1 MLSFLYTGRMSAPR
15 TARQRARD
23 ELTREILA
31 AARSQLAEVG
41 ASALSLRAVARE
53 LDMASS
59 AIYRYFSS
67 RDELLTALI
76 IESYDELGAAAED
89 GDDPGAEPEERWMK
103 TWRAVRR
110 WALDNRHEFALL
122 YGTPVP
128 GYAAPEET
136 TGPAGRMAMSLGRI
150 AADAKAAGALS
161 LPNAPVC
168 PPEALEEWTT
178 GFVPGAEFTVDEVA
192 RLVQAWNRVIGVLSF
207 ELHGHFTNVTADD
220 EAFFDYTART
230 AGAFVGLPI
239 K

>member
-1 MLSFLYTGRMSAPR
+1 MYTGLMSAPR

-31 AARSQLAEVG
+31 AARRQLAEVG

-53 LDMASS
+53 LQMASS

-76 IESYDELGAAAED
+76 IESYNELGAAAER
-89 GDDPGAEPEERWMK
+89 GDDPGAAPGERWMG

-128 GYAAPEET
+128 GYAAPEDT
-136 TGPAGRMAMSLGRI
+136 IGPAGRMAMCLARI
-150 AADAKAAGALS
+150 TADAKTAGLLS
-161 LPNAPVC
+161 LPDAPAC
-168 PPEALEEWTT
+168 PPGAVEEEITRLIPEAES
-178 GFVPGAEFTVDEVA
+178 TVEEVA
-192 RLVQAWNRVIGVLSF
+192 RLIQAWNRVIGVLSF
-207 ELHGHFTNVTADD
+207 ELHGHFNNVTADSA
-220 EAFFDYTART
+220 AFFDYTART
-230 AGAFVGLPI
+230 AGAFVGLAI
-239 K
+239 D